1 MAKTVQVTR
10 LDPFASA
17 LSLRDAMDRLFAES
31 FVSPRGLLSSD
42 MFAGALAALP
52 IDMYETQDEV
62 VVTAVLPG
70 LKSEDV
76 NIQFEDGRLIVDAN
90 LPAPKVENATWYYRE
105 LPSGSY
111 HREITL
117 PIAVDTNKVE
127 ATLQNGLLT
136 LQLPKAE
143 AVKPKKIQVKTV
155 AK

>member
-1 MAKTVQVTR
+1 MAKNQITR
-10 LDPFASA
+10 MDPFSTA

-31 FVSPRGLLSSD
+31 FVSPRGLFASD
-42 MFAGALAALP
+42 VFAGTLGALP
-52 IDMYETQDEV
+52 LDMYETPEEV

-76 NIQFEDGRLIVDAN
+76 NIQFEDGHLIIDAN

-117 PIAVDTNKVE
+117 PIAVDTAKVE
-127 ATLQNGLLT
+127 ATLNNGLLT
-136 LQLPKAE
+136 LHLPKAE
-143 AVKPKKIQVKTV
+143 SVKPKKIEVKTV
-155 AK
+155 TK